1 MRTIGQTTKGQIIEL
16 TTSELTEILKLQN
29 RGTFCW
35 MWFETLP
42 KMRKTDNPY
51 FNKIVK
57 ITKGNILMGN
67 DYKTRVITE
76 TNDVN
81 FVPEKCNVGEH
92 ISKCVLHNDNTGKDY
107 LQYEWFE
114 EVVPKSEYRFEGNPI
129 EKRMFE
135 SFMGT
140 YTPNKNGVN
149 FQSVTISNIKECHF
163 NGNEYRVVNPPVEVG
178 VGEGVGVVEVYSVL
192 NRPKRGSNRIPF
204 FLV

>member
-1 MRTIGQTTKGQIIEL
+1 MRTIELTNKGQVIEL
-16 TTSELTEILKLQN
+16 TTSELTEILKQQN

-51 FNKIVK
+51 FNQVVK

-67 DYKTRVITE
+67 SYETRVQNE
-76 TNDVN
+76 TGNSN
-81 FVPEKCNVGEH
+81 FISEKCKVGEH

-114 EVVPKSEYRFEGNPI
+114 EVQPKSEYKFEGNSI

-140 YTPNKNGVN
+140 YVPNKNNVN

-163 NGNEYRVVNPPVEVG
+163 NGNEYRIVNPNVEVEVG
-178 VGEGVGVVEVYSVL
+178 RGVDMVEV
-192 NRPKRGSNRIPF
+192 
-204 FLV
+204 